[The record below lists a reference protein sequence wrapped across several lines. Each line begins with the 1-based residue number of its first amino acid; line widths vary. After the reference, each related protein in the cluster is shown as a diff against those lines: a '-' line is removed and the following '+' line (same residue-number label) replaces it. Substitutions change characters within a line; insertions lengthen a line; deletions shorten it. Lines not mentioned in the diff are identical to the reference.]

1 MMLLRVMGIG
11 FPTNVVLYEM
21 AKKFSLYQKAFAW
34 YPHVISYI
42 YMFFYTKA
50 QVCGVSGLWMSY
62 EQLLTFELQISP
74 ASSQLSLASWV
85 LL

>member
-11 FPTNVVLYEM
+11 FLTNVVLYEM

-34 YPHVISYI
+34 YPHVISYT
-42 YMFFYTKA
+42 FFFRPKPKF
-50 QVCGVSGLWMSY
+50 VVSGLWMSY